1 MREKKGTL
9 VWRTG
14 ALNWK
19 QLCRRVWRQFWD
31 DRVLD
36 QSAKLSFYFFLSVFP
51 LLLFL
56 VALLG
61 LILQSGEAL
70 HQALKEYLAAITPQS
85 ASSLIDRT
93 LQEVTQGSNGGKLSV
108 GVAFA
113 LWAGSKGMLAI
124 MDALNIA
131 YSVAEARR
139 WWKRRLVGLGL
150 TLGCVLLMALALALI
165 LYGEHLADLL
175 ARSSSAAAAWNVIR
189 WLLLLGLVVIAFNML
204 YVYAPNVKHHHWHWL
219 MPGTVV
225 GVALWILGS
234 YGFKTYLHF
243 FNRYS
248 VTYGSIGA
256 VIVLL
261 LWFYLS
267 GIAILIGG
275 EVNSVI
281 EKASG
286 RIEENR
292 ETA

>member
-1 MREKKGTL
+1 MWFSDRLTCKEL
-9 VWRTG
+9 F
-14 ALNWK
+14 
-19 QLCRRVWRQFWD
+19 RRVWRQFWD

-61 LILQSGEAL
+61 YLLQSGQALHEAL
-70 HQALKEYLAAITPQS
+70 QKYLAAITPAS
-85 ASSLIDRT
+85 ASNLIDRT
-93 LQEVTQGSNGGKLSV
+93 LREVTKGSNGGKLSLGLV
-108 GVAFA
+108 FA
-113 LWAGSKGMLAI
+113 LWAASKGMLAI

-131 YSVAEARR
+131 YSVGEARR

-150 TLGCVLLMALALALI
+150 TIGFVLLMF
-165 LYGEHLADLL
+165 
-175 ARSSSAAAAWNVIR
+175 AA
-189 WLLLLGLVVIAFNML
+189 LGLVMCGDRLVQMLAHHFGSQHVVQTAWDIVRWVLLLACVVFAFNVL
-204 YVYAPNVKHHHWHWL
+204 YVYAPNVRHHQWHWL
-219 MPGTVV
+219 MPGTLV
-225 GVALWILGS
+225 GVGLWLLTS
-234 YGFKTYLHF
+234 YGFKIYLQF

-256 VIVLL
+256 VIILL

-275 EVNSVI
+275 EVNSEI

-286 RIEENR
+286 KIEQKLP
-292 ETA
+292 TP